1 MKQFTLLLFLI
12 TAISFANTKKGT
24 PSKLE
29 KVTVYLSGAQI
40 ERTANISLPI
50 GTTEFIFDR
59 LSPNIEESSI
69 QISGLDNATIL
80 SINYGI
86 NYLSKQDRT
95 EDVEAIQEQ
104 IKALYER
111 IQIEDHTIAGYNEE
125 LYLITQNRALG
136 NASEVVSLEKLQ
148 KFATY
153 YRTRT
158 TEIKSQIHASNKKK
172 QDLNTQISDLRK
184 QLNELNVDD
193 KVQTGEIKIKLN
205 SDVKTELKLQITY
218 NVSNA
223 GWFPIYDIKAEK
235 INEPIQLIYK
245 AHVYQNTGNSWDNI
259 KLTLSTSDPNTNNVK
274 PDVNPKYLNFISANS
289 NYRSNRATKN
299 YNYKYNPLVKT
310 VSGVVTSSIDGL
322 PLPGATVIEKGTTNG
337 TQTDF
342 DGKYSINTK
351 GGKELTYTYVGMKT
365 ENLPIHSSIMNVAM
379 DTDASALE
387 EVVVVG
393 YRGKNTAAT
402 KRVSAETIE
411 NRQNAGFVQ
420 TLSGQVPSLNI
431 THNSGQPGAN
441 TYVQLRGVASADNN
455 SQPLFIVDGV
465 PVNAYKFRG
474 LDPNEIATVN
484 VIKDA
489 EATSIYGNRAA
500 NGVVVIE
507 TKKGNYTSKGDI
519 IEEGITNTRFEIKKL
534 YTIPSDGDVTVIEI
548 EDYEV
553 PASYVYFA
561 APVLNENVFLTA
573 KIDDWEQYNLLPA
586 EANVYFEGSYSGKTN
601 INPQSTTEELT
612 ISLGVDPNVV
622 VKRTQPTDFK
632 KNAFIGSN
640 KIISKHYDIELKNNK
655 SSAID
660 LVLYDRIPISQNK
673 EIKIDDIE
681 TGNSEYDD
689 KKGIL
694 KWTVNMPANNKETF
708 SFSYIIKYPKYKR
721 VNL

>member
-40 ERTANISLPI
+40 ERVANISLPI

-95 EDVEAIQEQ
+95 EDVENIQKQ
-104 IKALYER
+104 IKVIYDDVQA
-111 IQIEDHTIAGYNEE
+111 QDHLIAGYSEE
-125 LYLITQNRALG
+125 IYLITQNRVLG
-136 NASEVVSLEKLQ
+136 NTNEAVSLEKL
-148 KFATY
+148 KTFATY

-158 TEIKSQIHASNKKK
+158 TEIKAKIYASQKLKRE
-172 QDLNTQISDLRK
+172 LNAQISDLKK

-322 PLPGATVIEKGTTNG
+322 PLPGATIIEKGTTNG

-365 ENLPIHSSIMNVAM
+365 ENLPIHSSIMNIAM
-379 DTDASALE
+379 DTDASVLD
-387 EVVVVG
+387 EVVVVAYGSKSKTASVG
-393 YRGKNTAAT
+393 YVN
-402 KRVSAETIE
+402 RVQQMMDQDFDEEPYIE
-411 NRQNAGFVQ
+411 
-420 TLSGQVPSLNI
+420 
-431 THNSGQPGAN
+431 
-441 TYVQLRGVASADNN
+441 
-455 SQPLFIVDGV
+455 
-465 PVNAYKFRG
+465 PV
-474 LDPNEIATVN
+474 
-484 VIKDA
+484 
-489 EATSIYGNRAA
+489 
-500 NGVVVIE
+500 
-507 TKKGNYTSKGDI
+507 NYTSNGDI
-519 IEEGITNTRFEIKKL
+519 IEEGITNTRFEINKS

-553 PASYVYFA
+553 PASYAYFA

-601 INPQSTTEELT
+601 INPQSTTEKLT

-660 LVLYDRIPISQNK
+660 LILYDRIPISQNK

-694 KWTVNMPANNKETF
+694 KWTINMPANNKETF
-708 SFSYIIKYPKYKR
+708 SFSYIVKYPKYKR

>member
-1 MKQFTLLLFLI
+1 MKQLVLFLFLI
-12 TAISFANTKKGT
+12 STLSFANTEKGT
-24 PSKLE
+24 PSKLK

-40 ERTANISLPI
+40 ERTADLILPV
-50 GTTEFIFDR
+50 GTTQFVFDK
-59 LSPNIEESSI
+59 LSPNIQESSI
-69 QISGLDNATIL
+69 QVSGLDNATIL

-86 NYLSKQDRT
+86 NYLSKQDRS
-95 EDVEAIQEQ
+95 EDVE
-104 IKALYER
+104 R
-111 IQIEDHTIAGYNEE
+111 IQNEIKVIYDDVQAQDHLIAGYSEE
-125 LYLITQNRALG
+125 IYLITQNRVLG
-136 NASEVVSLEKLQ
+136 NTNEVVSLEKL
-148 KFATY
+148 KTFATY

-158 TEIKSQIHASNKKK
+158 TEIKAKIYASQKLKRE
-172 QDLNTQISDLRK
+172 LNAQISDLKK

-193 KVQTGEIKIKLN
+193 KIQTGEIKIKLN
-205 SDVKTELKLQITY
+205 SDIKTELKLRITY

-235 INEPIQLIYK
+235 INEPIQLVYK
-245 AHVYQNTGNSWDNI
+245 AHVYQNTGNDWDNV

-310 VSGVVTSSIDGL
+310 VSGVVTSSDDGL
-322 PLPGATVIEKGTTNG
+322 PLPGTTVMEKGTTNG

-342 DGKYSINTK
+342 DGKYSIKTQ
-351 GGKELTYTYVGMKT
+351 GGQELVYSFVGMKT
-365 ENLPIHSSIMNVAM
+365 ESLPIHSSIMNVVM

-387 EVVVVG
+387 EVVIVG
-393 YRGKNTAAT
+393 YGGKNTAAT

-411 NRQNAGFVQ
+411 NRPNAGFVQ
-420 TLSGQVPSLNI
+420 TLSGQLPSLNI
-431 THNSGQPGAN
+431 TSNSGQPDAN
-441 TYVQLRGVASADNN
+441 AYVQLRGVASVDKNV
-455 SQPLFIVDGV
+455 QPLFIVDGV
-465 PVNAYKFRG
+465 PVNAFRFRG
-474 LDPNEIATVN
+474 LNPNDIASVE
-484 VIKDA
+484 VLKD
-489 EATSIYGNRAA
+489 EGATSIYGNRAA
-500 NGVVVIE
+500 NGVIVVE
-507 TKKGNYTSKGDI
+507 TKKGNYTSNGDV
-519 IEEGITNTRFEIKKL
+519 IEEGITNTRFEINKS

-553 PASYVYFA
+553 PATYAYFA

-660 LVLYDRIPISQNK
+660 LILYDRIPISQNK